1 MRRRYGSETRW
12 AQVNLYMTAYEV
24 EKHFGKMCKEYEPLC
39 GCCAAWLEWNRTG
52 RVTLTVERE
61 DVLKVI

>member
-1 MRRRYGSETRW
+1 
-12 AQVNLYMTAYEV
+12 MTAYEV